1 MGGYSRRSARR
12 KHVIC
17 NGHFR
22 STPGGWLYTH
32 APGDGRRVSSVRT
45 VRVSFAGKNSIDHPP
60 SVVAVT
66 HTCCQDATFA
76 HCTVVGSTYLYL
88 VTIVDQ

>member
-60 SVVAVT
+60 PSVVVLLL
-66 HTCCQDATFA
+66 HI
-76 HCTVVGSTYLYL
+76 HVVRMLL
-88 VTIVDQ
+88 LRIVP